1 MIALGSE
8 TSSKIMKQL
17 PESMIQQVSYEIANT
32 DYVSPEERDEVMNEF
47 VNTAQ
52 ARQYVLDG
60 RDRIRQK
67 LAQSGVGTAKSKR
80 SHRCFES
87 DSAA

>member
-17 PESMIQQVSYEIANT
+17 PESMIQQDSYEIANT

-60 RDRIRQK
+60 GNTPETCSIRRWDRKKQK
-67 LAQSGVGTAKSKR
+67 KS
-80 SHRCFES
+80 SMF
-87 DSAA
+87 

>member
-32 DYVSPEERDEVMNEF
+32 DYVSPEERDEVMNDR
-47 VNTAQ
+47 ADH
-52 ARQYVLDG
+52 VL
-60 RDRIRQK
+60 
-67 LAQSGVGTAKSKR
+67 S
-80 SHRCFES
+80 
-87 DSAA
+87 SAG